1 MKPDKPLPVART
13 PAVPP
18 VSSVRAPEARTS
30 RPQTLWIEAGAVRLY
45 NAADIN
51 GRGLISGWGPPE
63 DRHTWNDGITA
74 IQQIGMM
81 REPTGPMTLTVEG
94 VPYVLESHKQQ
105 EVTLYGNGFHLGFW
119 RLTERRLMTLAAR
132 VEPEQWFVR
141 RGLAHLRL
149 TWILPNSVRPC
160 DVNDGPD
167 TRTLGLTFG
176 TLTIAE
182 IQDE

>member
-1 MKPDKPLPVART
+1 
-13 PAVPP
+13 
-18 VSSVRAPEARTS
+18 
-30 RPQTLWIEAGAVRLY
+30 
-45 NAADIN
+45 
-51 GRGLISGWGPPE
+51 
-63 DRHTWNDGITA
+63 
-74 IQQIGMM
+74 
-81 REPTGPMTLTVEG
+81 
-94 VPYVLESHKQQ
+94 
-105 EVTLYGNGFHLGFW
+105 
-119 RLTERRLMTLAAR
+119 MTLAAR